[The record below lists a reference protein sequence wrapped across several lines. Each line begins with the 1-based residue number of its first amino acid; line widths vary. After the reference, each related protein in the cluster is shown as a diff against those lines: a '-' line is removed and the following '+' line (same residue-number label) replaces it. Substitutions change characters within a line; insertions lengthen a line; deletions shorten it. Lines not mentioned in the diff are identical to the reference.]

1 LAYFGIGG
9 AHPGG
14 FTLTQS
20 ILEAE
25 NIQRTEAVLDVGC
38 GTGQTAAYLAE
49 RFHCQV
55 TAIDK
60 HPIMV
65 EKAKERLKNNN
76 LPIQLIEGD
85 AENLRFADNSFDLVI
100 AESVIA
106 FTHISKTLDELARVL
121 KNTGNMIIIEMT
133 AEQNPPEALQ
143 KEIRSLYGISE
154 VLTEKEWISK
164 LQQAGFT
171 KIETIKTHS
180 ALLPSELQ
188 DINQS
193 QNIHSKFYDLW
204 DEHNQFILQYNHFIG
219 YRVFKCR
226 LSQ

>member
-1 LAYFGIGG
+1 MAYFGIGG